1 MNNNKWWE
9 KTAKK
14 VYDQHY
20 YLPTSPK
27 QLGRIV
33 FWYTHGQKYADVA
46 RAFWIGPNGEVE
58 IVERHILSE
67 DVDKRT
73 LQSGWI
79 RGRVSKIPREYFI
92 KNNPD
97 TNIGDFKDI
106 QIWNIYAHNIEDFAN
121 NIDIMKQFV
130 SALDT
135 ISQMAGVT
143 IHYDSVVSITKYRT
157 SSIIGTL
164 DDIRQASTG
173 TGYISPPKEL
183 KVQKKSEK
191 NIECDACHDR
201 VDKSTITVFNGP
213 KIYGNICFNCVA
225 KATEDNRQ

>member
-1 MNNNKWWE
+1 MEDKNKSRE
-9 KTAKK
+9 KMRKMVLAGDIGNVKNVAVT
-14 VYDQHY
+14 
-20 YLPTSPK
+20 LR
-27 QLGRIV
+27 G
-33 FWYTHGQKYADVA
+33 KY
-46 RAFWIGPNGEVE
+46 RNGEDIRYYSLLDLGYKGKNLLLVGVDDFGGKGSKGCE
-58 IVERHILSE
+58 TLERSLS
-67 DVDKRT
+67 
-73 LQSGWI
+73 L
-79 RGRVSKIPREYFI
+79 
-92 KNNPD
+92 
-97 TNIGDFKDI
+97 
-106 QIWNIYAHNIEDFAN
+106 
-121 NIDIMKQFV
+121 FV
-130 SALDT
+130 YEFM
-135 ISQMAGVT
+135 MAGNRDDT
-143 IHYDSVVSITKYRT
+143 FYDDVMESLSDKKMCGKIYTCGVITSYSEGIDVSGFTKYKT